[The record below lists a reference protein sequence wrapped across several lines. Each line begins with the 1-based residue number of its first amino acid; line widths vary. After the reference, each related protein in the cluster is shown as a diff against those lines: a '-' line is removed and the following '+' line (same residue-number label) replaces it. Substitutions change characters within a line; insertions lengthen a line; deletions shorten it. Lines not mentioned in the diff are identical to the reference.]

1 MEGKRRPGKR
11 PCRICGRWFRP
22 DPRLGERQKT
32 CCADDCKRRWH
43 AKKCGRWNRQNR
55 SYFKEIYLRRRLE
68 RSAGGSPSRY
78 LASRSLPLDFPGE
91 VIQEVMGRQ
100 PAVIIEYLLRLLIRE
115 VQEVIN
121 AQHTDIH
128 RGFRRL
134 PPSSISRGDSQRS
147 P

>member
-1 MEGKRRPGKR
+1 MEGKRRLGKR

-32 CCADDCKRRWH
+32 
-43 AKKCGRWNRQNR
+43 CGRWNRQNR